1 MDRFDGES
9 KCVMRGS
16 CGKKGFFGKP
26 LPCPYD
32 GPPQE
37 VRVAES
43 FEIVLLTLFPL
54 VGQQPVTSTSL
65 WPRIHTGSC
74 LLHVR
79 PTGNSEREF

>member
-37 VRVAES
+37 VRVAKS
-43 FEIVLLTLFPL
+43 FEIVY
-54 VGQQPVTSTSL
+54 
-65 WPRIHTGSC
+65 
-74 LLHVR
+74 
-79 PTGNSEREF
+79 

>member
-1 MDRFDGES
+1 MDRLDGEG

-37 VRVAES
+37 VRVVKS
-43 FEIVLLTLFPL
+43 FEIVLLTGFP
-54 VGQQPVTSTSL
+54 PSWTTTSYFNEFVAQ
-65 WPRIHTGSC
+65 I
-74 LLHVR
+74 LHMVQFAAR
-79 PTGNSEREF
+79 QTNWKL